1 MILLR
6 CWLFL
11 FHCIIIRKRKA
22 ARARIFYTYFF
33 SVLLHFRNSNLL
45 LVFTIFKNV
54 CRLKKVWIIVC
65 LSQGEE
71 GVRQVLDILR
81 DELSL
86 AMALSGKS
94 SLSDKSLEWKLYKI
108 LLCSINLKYYRWLLI
123 RQINLVDNIGIAHS
137 QLIDGLVYQI
147 ISYFKFIKLSFQS
160 QQSNPPQKKKKR
172 RRDWHLVVPTNLL
185 FIDSFYLSTPC
196 YFFPIYPHRAKLIVI
211 KRLTILIF
219 S

>member
-33 SVLLHFRNSNLL
+33 PFCCTFEIQTSCLF
-45 LVFTIFKNV
+45 FTIFKNV

-160 QQSNPPQKKKKR
+160 QQSNPPPKKKGEEI
-172 RRDWHLVVPTNLL
+172 DTWLYPQIYYLL
-185 FIDSFYLSTPC
+185 ILS
-196 YFFPIYPHRAKLIVI
+196 IYPHHA
-211 KRLTILIF
+211 IF
-219 S
+219 SLFIHTVQS